1 MAKPTLKRDLG
12 LWLIA
17 LYGLGNIVGAGIYVL
32 IGKVAG
38 EAGSATALSFVV
50 ASVVASL
57 TALSYMELSARFPV
71 SAGSTAFVHGAF
83 NRSSL
88 SRAIGIL
95 MIISGI
101 VSTGVLARGFAGY
114 AKTLFPAPEPLL
126 IILII
131 LSLTAVAIK
140 GIRESA
146 ALATI
151 FTFFELAGLAIIIWF
166 GRNQLFSGLSNPLQT
181 FSIDPNFGM
190 VGVLTGAFLAFYAFI
205 GFEDMV
211 NVAEEVKNPSRTMPL
226 AIILALTTA
235 TILYIAV
242 AIIATQSI
250 PASELASSDAP
261 LTLVFSRLTTA
272 PPVIITVIGI
282 SAAINGGLAHLIM
295 GSRMLYGM
303 AKRGWVHEEFAKLH
317 ADTRTP
323 VAATI
328 IIASMTIVAALFMP
342 LTTLARFTSLVVLS
356 IFVLVDISLFVIKGR
371 KHKKDNKNLQVQVP
385 RWVPLA
391 GAICS
396 LGLIIFEVVRY

>member
-1 MAKPTLKRDLG
+1 MAKPTLKRSLG
-12 LWLIA
+12 LWLVA

-38 EAGSATALSFVV
+38 EAGTGTVLAFAI

-71 SAGSTAFVHGAF
+71 SAGATAFVHGAF

-95 MIISGI
+95 MVISGI
-101 VSTGVLARGFAGY
+101 VSAGVLARGFAGY
-114 AKTLFPAPEPLL
+114 AKVLVPLPEPLL
-126 IILII
+126 IISIIAI
-131 LSLTAVAIK
+131 LSSVAIK
-140 GIRESA
+140 GIKEA
-146 ALATI
+146 VALATI
-151 FTFFELAGLAIIIWF
+151 FTFVELAGLALIIWF
-166 GRNQLFSGLSNPLQT
+166 GREQLWAGLANPVQT
-181 FSIDPNFGM
+181 FSLDPAYGM
-190 VGVLTGAFLAFYAFI
+190 AGALTGAFLAFYAFI

-226 AIILALTTA
+226 AIIIALTTA
-235 TILYIAV
+235 TVFYIAV
-242 AIIATQSI
+242 AIIATRSI
-250 PASELASSDAP
+250 GNTELAASNAP

-272 PPVIITVIGI
+272 PAVIITLIGV
-282 SAAINGGLAHLIM
+282 SAAVNGGLAHLIM

-303 AKRGWVHEEFAKLH
+303 ARRGWVHQEFAKIH

-323 VAATI
+323 VAATV
-328 IIASMTIVAALFMP
+328 IIAAITTLTALFMP

-356 IFVLVDISLFVIKGR
+356 IFVLVNVSLFVIKGQKTKR
-371 KHKKDNKNLQVQVP
+371 PIGATYMRIP

-396 LGLIIFEVVRY
+396 LGLIIFEVVQR